1 LSIQDRAVGRKLDS
15 ATGGLTPGM
24 TIKEVEAELIQRT
37 LEETGGNRSRAA
49 NMLGI
54 TRQTLLNKIREYG
67 LE

>member
-1 LSIQDRAVGRKLDS
+1 
-15 ATGGLTPGM
+15 M

-49 NMLGI
+49 SMLGI

>member
-1 LSIQDRAVGRKLDS
+1 
-15 ATGGLTPGM
+15 M

-37 LEETGGNRSRAA
+37 LEEVAGNRTTAA
-49 NMLGI
+49 SMLGI